1 MKSVKQEMAVEIPK
15 HLITQL
21 QISLRKQLNVP
32 SYDPSDSSLS
42 TLPSLPHSISDS
54 PRLRCLH
61 CKAHLLRGPGS
72 LLCIFCGKHQTNMR
86 PSPIKFK
93 STSGYRWFLHSLYLD
108 GSSEIVGESL
118 EGNGSNRGPREEFQL
133 SDLLDLEIRWNDAE
147 RQKFESGLRM
157 TNPLNL
163 AGLDLGDDFLAERKG
178 ESVSVPSQVT
188 LTVNKETDSAGS
200 KAFES
205 RENLSLFDNFQGS
218 KRSGSVSGWQAD
230 FQSADTKTDQNA
242 ISSRSFDPFVG
253 SSKGISSRMGTV
265 FGQGKNLFDGK
276 ENANQTSSESKTDD
290 CFQDDIKSNSA
301 SGDLA
306 QIIARNASGKK
317 TTNDGDD
324 SFDAWNDFKG
334 STSAQDA
341 AHTSWDRT
349 VNG

>member
-108 GSSEIVGESL
+108 GS
-118 EGNGSNRGPREEFQL
+118 
-133 SDLLDLEIRWNDAE
+133 
-147 RQKFESGLRM
+147 
-157 TNPLNL
+157 
-163 AGLDLGDDFLAERKG
+163 
-178 ESVSVPSQVT
+178 
-188 LTVNKETDSAGS
+188 
-200 KAFES
+200 
-205 RENLSLFDNFQGS
+205 GS